1 MHAMLIPHGYHKAA
15 HPGRTT
21 GDIVLILGQLGGRC
35 DLALIQWKC
44 SKPR

>member
-1 MHAMLIPHGYHKAA
+1 MLIPHGYHKAA
-15 HPGRTT
+15 HP